1 MRRIALCL
9 CVVLAG
15 SLAGIGWWRV
25 TEARASAA
33 SSIRYLTNW
42 SPKAAAEY
50 LDHREV
56 WWQEWPAAK
65 MDHGTVCVSCHT
77 VLPYAMMRR
86 SLGQELHESAMPEP
100 QKILME
106 NVEKR
111 VAGWS
116 EMVPYYSDAEYG
128 PGKTAQ
134 SHATEAVVNAVI
146 LANYDAQ
153 NGRLRP
159 VTRSAFREAWAL
171 QEVAGED
178 AGGWKWQDF
187 HLAPWESAES
197 AYQGATWLM
206 LEAEN
211 APDGYASE
219 PEVQKHLESLRQY
232 LRRHYAEQP
241 LVNKL
246 YVLWLSTKAPEMLDA
261 GERKSLLD
269 TVQNLQL
276 PDGGWSLFS
285 LDPQSAMERTELKRI
300 KEQLKE
306 QFGQIVKPLESDG
319 YATGLVA
326 VVLEESG
333 RNSHDPSLN
342 RALDWLERH
351 QGSDGSW
358 RTGSLNGQSD
368 LQSDTGRFM
377 SDAATAYAVMA
388 LENEPPAR
396 AGN

>member
-1 MRRIALCL
+1 M
-9 CVVLAG
+9 
-15 SLAGIGWWRV
+15 
-25 TEARASAA
+25 
-33 SSIRYLTNW
+33 
-42 SPKAAAEY
+42 
-50 LDHREV
+50 
-56 WWQEWPAAK
+56 PA
-65 MDHGTVCVSCHT
+65 
-77 VLPYAMMRR
+77 
-86 SLGQELHESAMPEP
+86 P
-100 QKILME
+100 QKILVE

-111 VAGWS
+111 VTVWS
-116 EMVPYYSDAEYG
+116 EMVPYYSDAAYG

-153 NGRLRP
+153 NSRLRP
-159 VTRSAFREAWAL
+159 VTRSAFEEAWAL
-171 QEVAGED
+171 QELAGED

-206 LEAEN
+206 LAAEN
-211 APDGYASE
+211 APDGYAKE
-219 PEVQKHLESLRQY
+219 PQVQKRLESLGQY

-261 GERKSLLD
+261 GGRKSLLD
-269 TVQNLQL
+269 TVQDLQL
-276 PDGGWSLFS
+276 ADGGWSLFS
-285 LDPQSAMERTELKRI
+285 LDPQSAMERTELKRL

-333 RNSHDPSLN
+333 RNSHDPSLS

-358 RTGSLNGQSD
+358 QTGSLNGQSD

-388 LENEPPAR
+388 LENELPTR